1 MACHF
6 FAYVSGHLFVTEHG
20 LALCP
25 ILLKDTRYR
34 ALLLFIV
41 RDREKVLEIPPKLL
55 LVE

>member
-1 MACHF
+1 MACRY
-6 FAYVSGHLFVTEHG
+6 FAYVSVHLFVIEYG

-25 ILLKDTRYR
+25 ILLEDTRYR

-41 RDREKVLEIPPKLL
+41 QDREKVLEIPPKLL